1 MVPGWYERGKGWI
14 RMNQITSPIV
24 GWCLGW
30 TFTSPWWM
38 HRFTTLLVTR
48 RGTPCFAQ
56 SVPTLSASPGKLGR
70 VQWNLEM
77 AHSVTPF
84 FSFVDCMYIR
94 NNVWLKHDLYYNLL
108 HQRHNMCVYMYNS
121 FIYIYIYTL
130 LYYIHTH
137 THQINDYTACTQ
149 RINEHVNFTW
159 TDFIPPKRA
168 RNVPSKSRAHT
179 S

>member
-121 FIYIYIYTL
+121 YIYIYTL
-130 LYYIHTH
+130 LYYTH

-168 RNVPSKSRAHT
+168 RNVPSKSRAQT